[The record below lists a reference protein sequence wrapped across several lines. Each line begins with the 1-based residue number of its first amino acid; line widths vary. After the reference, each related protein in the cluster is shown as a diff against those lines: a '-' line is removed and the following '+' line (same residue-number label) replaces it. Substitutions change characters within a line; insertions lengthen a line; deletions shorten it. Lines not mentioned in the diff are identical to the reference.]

1 MKKAKMKTPFKPKY
15 LPLESLDWTSLIS
28 LIAEANA
35 SLARYDGLLESIPDS
50 EIFLSPLM
58 TQEAVLSSKI
68 EGTQATLE
76 EVLEYEVA
84 PDTMASNKHDDIE
97 EVLNYRKAMDIAK
110 SELKERP
117 LCLNLIKGLHSELLD
132 GVRGQYKARGEF
144 RTSQNWIGAP
154 GTPMDQATYIPPS
167 PQFLEEYLDNWEHYC
182 HHEERDKLVQ
192 LSIIHAQMELIH
204 PFLDGNGRIGR
215 ILIPLFLWDKKLLRN
230 PVFYI
235 SAFFERNR
243 KEYYSKLE
251 AISEED
257 AWNPWIEY
265 FLKAIIEQAKDNSKK
280 VKDVRSLWEI
290 HRKKVAEVTHSHFS
304 FQVVDFL
311 FQSPI
316 FTSTL
321 FAAQTKIPKPSVAR
335 ILKFLVDEE
344 VVVQVQPAQGRRPA
358 LYCFYELLKIIQE

>member
-1 MKKAKMKTPFKPKY
+1 MKKTKMKTPFNPKY
-15 LPLESLDWTSLIS
+15 LPLESLDWTALVS

-58 TQEAVLSSKI
+58 KQEAVLSSKI

-84 PDTMASNKHDDIE
+84 PENTSFNKHEDIE
-97 EVLNYRKAMDIAK
+97 EVLNYRKALDIGK
-110 SELKERP
+110 SELTERP
-117 LCLNLIKGLHSELLD
+117 LCLNLIKSLHFVLLD
-132 GVRGQYKARGEF
+132 GVRGQNKARGEF
-144 RTSQNWIGAP
+144 RTSQNWIDAP
-154 GTPMDQATYIPPS
+154 GTPMNQATYIPPS
-167 PQFLEEYLDNWEHYC
+167 PQFLGEYLDNWEHYC

-215 ILIPLFLWDKKLLRN
+215 ILIPLFLWDRKLLSN

-290 HRKKVAEVTHSHFS
+290 HRQKIAELTRSHFS

-311 FQSPI
+311 FQNPM
-316 FTSTL
+316 FTSTM
-321 FAAQTKIPKPSVAR
+321 FVAQTKIPKPSIAR
-335 ILKFLVDEE
+335 ILKFLVDKE
-344 VVVQVQPAQGRRPA
+344 VIFQFQPAKGRRPA
-358 LYCFYELLKIIQE
+358 LYCFLALLKIIQE